1 MKELFADAGT
11 GITGLILFFIFFCVV
26 VFWTMR
32 PSAKEDYKKH
42 GEIPLREDQK
52 NG

>member
-1 MKELFADAGT
+1 MKELFANADV
-11 GITGLILFFIFFCVV
+11 GITGLILFLIIFCCAVL
-26 VFWTMR
+26 WTMR
-32 PSAKEDYKKH
+32 PSAKGKYKKH